1 MPASSVRK
9 LPQGVLH
16 RYEAMLEKEETQAAA
31 KQMIRNY
38 EQARTHPDEA
48 DEKQAEAFALR
59 VLSQCG

>member
-1 MPASSVRK
+1 
-9 LPQGVLH
+9 
-16 RYEAMLEKEETQAAA
+16 MLEKEETQAAA